1 MDIFYSP
8 KFLRSF
14 KKLPKALRPLID
26 ERINIFRE
34 NFSDPRLKTHK
45 LTGKLQGYWSFSLT
59 YKHRIIFE
67 LINNSSVAFIDIGD
81 HKVYQ

>member
-1 MDIFYSP
+1 M
-8 KFLRSF
+8 
-14 KKLPKALRPLID
+14 ID